1 MVDENRVEGTIK
13 NATGTVQDAAGGLL
27 GDSDMQADGKLKEAT
42 GNAQAYYGEAL
53 DTVRDI
59 AADRPIVSLAAA
71 AGAGLVIG
79 LLLGRL

>member
-1 MVDENRVEGTIK
+1 MVDENRVEGTFQ
-13 NATGTVQDAAGGLL
+13 NVTGKVQDAAGGLL
-27 GDSDMQADGKLKEAT
+27 GDGGMQAEGKYNQAS

-53 DTVRDI
+53 DTIRDV

-71 AGAGLVIG
+71 AGVGLLIG

>member
-1 MVDENRVEGTIK
+1 MVDENRVEGTFQ
-13 NATGTVQDAAGGLL
+13 NATGKIQDAAGGLL
-27 GDSDMQADGKLKEAT
+27 GDTDMQASGKVNQAS
-42 GNAQAYYGEAL
+42 GSAQAYYGEAL

>member
-1 MVDENRVEGTIK
+1 MVDENRVEGTLNNLGGK
-13 NATGTVQDAAGGLL
+13 VQDAAGGLL
-27 GDSDMQADGKLKEAT
+27 GDSGMQAEGKFNQAT
-42 GNAQAYYGEAL
+42 GNAQAYYGETL

-59 AADRPIVSLAAA
+59 AADRPITALAAA